1 MNDKLE
7 EFHKGHRVAEENLK
21 KANDAKSRTFFFN
34 QNGKQNEQT
43 SEQLLNHYCLLQ
55 SAKIRSKKTT

>member
-21 KANDAKSRTFFFN
+21 KANDAKSRTFSFN
-34 QNGKQNEQT
+34 
-43 SEQLLNHYCLLQ
+43 
-55 SAKIRSKKTT
+55 

>member
-1 MNDKLE
+1 MYCRSYTKHKAKIVELMNDKLE

-34 QNGKQNEQT
+34 
-43 SEQLLNHYCLLQ
+43 
-55 SAKIRSKKTT
+55 